1 MKAETPT
8 AEKILQEVESAASD
22 KKAEQIIILRVR
34 DVCTIADYFVFCSGQ
49 NTRQT
54 LSIAEAVE
62 ERLRGLGIKPLHV
75 EGKSGG
81 HWILLDYG
89 YLIVHIFL
97 PEIREFYDLERLWG
111 DAPSVRIEE
120 LIKAN
125 NRAEPAEN

>member
-8 AEKILQEVESAASD
+8 AGMILKEIESAAGD
-22 KKAEQIIILRVR
+22 KKAERITILRVSEIS
-34 DVCTIADYFVFCSGQ
+34 TIADYFVFCNGQ

-54 LSIAEAVE
+54 VTIAEAIE
-62 ERLRGLGIKPLHV
+62 ERLKELGIRPLHV

-97 PEIREFYDLERLWG
+97 PETREFYDLERLWG
-111 DAPSVRIEE
+111 DAPSLRINELLEE
-120 LIKAN
+120 N
-125 NRAEPAEN
+125 NEIEKTES